1 MTHNQMVIG
10 SEHDNLDQ
18 IFSALSDA
26 TRRSIIESLKVGGE
40 ASVAELAAPFAMSQ
54 PAVSKHL
61 AVLEKAG
68 LITRR
73 RVARKNICQLEAR
86 ALAPLSRWVDGYRG
100 FWEGSLTRLDAYLEP
115 DSGHADC

>member
-1 MTHNQMVIG
+1 MP
-10 SEHDNLDQ
+10 
-18 IFSALSDA
+18 DA
-26 TRRSIIESLKVGGE
+26 DLLFRTLADPTRRAIFERLCLEGERTVGALTEQAG
-40 ASVAELAAPFAMSQ
+40 VSQ